1 MWILVGIFLG
11 VFGVILLYLLVLLVA
26 SLWVKPGKEYEKY
39 SSFYGWLVVSA
50 AAIALFLGRVRVKV
64 SGLEKIPKKGRF
76 LFVCNHLSNY
86 DPVVVWRYLPGS
98 RVAFLCK
105 KEVFSIP
112 VLGKLIQKCCFRVMD
127 RENVRNALTAIGKS
141 AELLERGEVSI
152 GVYPATFLDQFRKEH
167 KNVLLF
173 DCGDISQGTPY
184 YNMFR
189 GEVEVKLMNEMGYDA
204 MTIGNHEFDFDLDN
218 MALLFKMAKFPVV
231 CSNYNLDATVLKDL
245 VKPYVILKRFGLKIG
260 VFGLGAKPE
269 GLIQANKCVGVV
281 YEDPIEVSNKV
292 AALLKEKGCDLVVCL
307 SHLGIQMDR
316 ELVAKTRNIDV
327 ILGGHS
333 HTFMKGPENYQN
345 VDGKEVPVMHTG
357 KSGVRVGRLN
367 LTLKRK

>member
-1 MWILVGIFLG
+1 MKRFQI
-11 VFGVILLYLLVLLVA
+11 
-26 SLWVKPGKEYEKY
+26 
-39 SSFYGWLVVSA
+39 
-50 AAIALFLGRVRVKV
+50 LFLLQTSDVHSRI
-64 SGLEKIPKKGRF
+64 EPINQKGDR
-76 LFVCNHLSNY
+76 NY
-86 DPVVVWRYLPGS
+86 DEGG
-98 RVAFLCK
+98 F
-105 KEVFSIP
+105 
-112 VLGKLIQKCCFRVMD
+112 
-127 RENVRNALTAIGKS
+127 VR
-141 AELLERGEVSI
+141 R
-152 GVYPATFLDQFRKEH
+152 ATFLDQFRKEH

>member
-1 MWILVGIFLG
+1 MWILAGIFLG

-39 SSFYGWLVVSA
+39 SPFYGWLVVSA

-141 AELLERGEVSI
+141 AALLEGGEVSI
-152 GVYPATFLDQFRKEH
+152 GVYPEGRRNTEEGTALLPFHNGVFKIAERAKVPVVVATVKNTDRVHRNFPWHRTTVYFDILEVLDEQWIGEVRTA
-167 KNVLLF
+167 
-173 DCGDISQGTPY
+173 DISARVQ
-184 YNMFR
+184 
-189 GEVEVKLMNEMGYDA
+189 ELMTE
-204 MTIGNHEFDFDLDN
+204 
-218 MALLFKMAKFPVV
+218 
-231 CSNYNLDATVLKDL
+231 S
-245 VKPYVILKRFGLKIG
+245 
-260 VFGLGAKPE
+260 
-269 GLIQANKCVGVV
+269 
-281 YEDPIEVSNKV
+281 
-292 AALLKEKGCDLVVCL
+292 LLKK
-307 SHLGIQMDR
+307 
-316 ELVAKTRNIDV
+316 N
-327 ILGGHS
+327 
-333 HTFMKGPENYQN
+333 
-345 VDGKEVPVMHTG
+345 KE
-357 KSGVRVGRLN
+357 
-367 LTLKRK
+367 

>member
-1 MWILVGIFLG
+1 MKRFQL
-11 VFGVILLYLLVLLVA
+11 
-26 SLWVKPGKEYEKY
+26 SLWVC
-39 SSFYGWLVVSA
+39 LVVCFGFSTYA
-50 AAIALFLGRVRVKV
+50 QDTKEIIILQTSDVHSRI
-64 SGLEKIPKKGRF
+64 EPINQKGDRNYDEGG
-76 LFVCNHLSNY
+76 FVC
-86 DPVVVWRYLPGS
+86 R
-98 RVAFLCK
+98 
-105 KEVFSIP
+105 
-112 VLGKLIQKCCFRVMD
+112 
-127 RENVRNALTAIGKS
+127 
-141 AELLERGEVSI
+141 
-152 GVYPATFLDQFRKEH
+152 ATFLDQFRKEH